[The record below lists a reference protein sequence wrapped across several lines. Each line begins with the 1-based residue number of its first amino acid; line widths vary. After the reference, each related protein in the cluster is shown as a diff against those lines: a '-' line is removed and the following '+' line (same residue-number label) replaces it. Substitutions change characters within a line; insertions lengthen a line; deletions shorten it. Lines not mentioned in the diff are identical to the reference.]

1 MPGGTI
7 DSGSKHLS
15 HIYNKVGQQFCG
27 FFISQWGL
35 SAPTAKPDL
44 WSSLLMFGREGVNST
59 LLSLNRSLPP
69 SVFQWYRLF
78 KKTSFTH

>member
-1 MPGGTI
+1 MPVLRHVNIGTI

-35 SAPTAKPDL
+35 SAIVL
-44 WSSLLMFGREGVNST
+44 E
-59 LLSLNRSLPP
+59 
-69 SVFQWYRLF
+69 Y
-78 KKTSFTH
+78 